1 MKSQLKKL
9 YALFSRR
16 DKIKFAILV
25 FFMIATGF
33 LELIGIGVIPA
44 FLGSIVFPEEA
55 LAYPVVGDILKKLNL
70 TTAERLLLAGSAAL
84 LIAFLI
90 KNIFIAFNF
99 ALQARYTSNRMADIR
114 TRLFAAYMNAPYPF
128 FLQRNSAELL
138 RNANMECNKLGR
150 AILMPLLHIIMR
162 GVLLIMILIMLLIV
176 NPLASLIMV
185 AILGATGIA
194 FVLKLQHKVQ
204 EYGRIERDERG
215 FSNKYVQ
222 QGLEGIKEA
231 RILGRE
237 DSFVEAFRQSARRA
251 ARSLRFQ
258 QTVQRL
264 GAPLLETVGVFTMVL
279 IAILLV
285 WGLDST
291 VKEAIPTL
299 ALFAVALGRLRGVMQ
314 GLVQG
319 TTQLR
324 YNLVSVDPIYDDL
337 KLLKKLNARKKLP
350 SPAKVEPL
358 KFSRQLKVENLTF
371 YYDNTNQPAI
381 ADVNINIAQGT
392 SVAFVGPTG
401 AGKTTMVD
409 LMLGLLEP
417 TAGKIT
423 VDGADIHS
431 NLRGWQKN
439 IGYIPQFIYLLDD
452 NLKRNI
458 ALGLPDDEVDYERL
472 RSVVSA
478 AQLDDMVGRLPHGL
492 ETFVGE
498 RGVRLSGGQRQR
510 IGIARA
516 LYHNPDVLVMDEA
529 TSNLDSGTEK
539 AIVESVNELKGN
551 RTIVMIAH
559 RLTTVKDCDT
569 LYFLRNGLLE
579 AEGTYDELYANHSE
593 FRIMAS

>member
-1 MKSQLKKL
+1 MKQQLKKL

-16 DKIKFAILV
+16 DKIKFGILV
-25 FFMIATGF
+25 FFMIITGF
-33 LELIGIGVIPA
+33 LELVGIGVIPA

-55 LAYPVVGDILKKLNL
+55 LAYPVVGDILRSLKL
-70 TTAERLLLAGSAAL
+70 TTAERLLLAGSAVL
-84 LIAFLI
+84 LVAFVA
-90 KNIFIAFNF
+90 KNVFIAFNF

-150 AILMPLLHIIMR
+150 AILMPLLQFIMR
-162 GVLLIMILIMLLIV
+162 AVLLVMILTMLLIV

-185 AILGATGIA
+185 GILALTGIA
-194 FVLKLQHKVQ
+194 FVVKLQHKVQ
-204 EYGRIERDERG
+204 EYGKIERDERG

-222 QGLEGIKEA
+222 QGLESIKEA

-237 DSFVEAFRQSARRA
+237 DSFIDAFRQSARKA
-251 ARSLRFQ
+251 AKSLRFQ
-258 QTVQRL
+258 QTIQRM

-291 VKEAIPTL
+291 VREAIPTL

-319 TTQLR
+319 ITQLR
-324 YNLVSVDPIYDDL
+324 YNLVSVDPVYDDL
-337 KLLKKLNARKKLP
+337 KLLKKLNEKKRLP
-350 SPAKVEPL
+350 PPSQVKPL
-358 KFSRQLKVENLTF
+358 KFRQHLQVEELTF
-371 YYDNTNQPAI
+371 YYENTNHPAV
-381 ADVNINIAQGT
+381 ADVNLTIPQGD

-401 AGKTTMVD
+401 AGKTTIVD
-409 LMLGLLEP
+409 LLLGLLEP
-417 TAGKIT
+417 TSGQIT
-423 VDGADIHS
+423 VDGVDIHS

-439 IGYIPQFIYLLDD
+439 IGYIPQSIYLLDD

-458 ALGLPDDEVDYERL
+458 ALGIPDDEVDYERL
-472 RSVVSA
+472 RSVVTA
-478 AQLDDMVGRLPHGL
+478 AQLDDMVGRLSHGL

-551 RTIVMIAH
+551 RTIIMIAH

-569 LYFLRNGLLE
+569 LYFLREGRLE
-579 AEGTYDELYANHSE
+579 AQGTYEELYRDHQE
-593 FRIMAS
+593 FRIMAN